1 MKKNLNDTGFAIFE
15 KYIGKKN
22 SNKLFETLVNYCKFY
37 CPTIFDISFKD
48 DWMDTSFSNK
58 LISLRKN
65 DPKVFAAI
73 YNSFARSSALYQF
86 CYESKLHAL
95 AANILNENKENLGIR
110 DPILRMDVPNDKRNT
125 YGWHQD
131 SAYSKLHLN
140 SKNEIIF
147 WMPLVNTT
155 KKNGTLIIKPKS
167 HNVYENVS
175 YLKSKG
181 GKYKSKQFLIKES
194 YLNKFKTSHIN
205 VNANS
210 VLASYANLFHKS
222 GNNSSKKVRFT
233 IIVRF
238 YKILVNDYVHYRNN
252 KKDIKK
258 YL

>member
-1 MKKNLNDTGFAIFE
+1 MI
-15 KYIGKKN
+15 
-22 SNKLFETLVNYCKFY
+22 
-37 CPTIFDISFKD
+37 
-48 DWMDTSFSNK
+48 
-58 LISLRKN
+58 
-65 DPKVFAAI
+65 
-73 YNSFARSSALYQF
+73 
-86 CYESKLHAL
+86 
-95 AANILNENKENLGIR
+95 
-110 DPILRMDVPNDKRNT
+110 KRNT

-140 SKNEIIF
+140 SKNEIILDAF
-147 WMPLVNTT
+147 SKYH

-222 GNNSSKKVRFT
+222 GNNSSKK
-233 IIVRF
+233 
-238 YKILVNDYVHYRNN
+238 LDSQ
-252 KKDIKK
+252 
-258 YL
+258 LL